1 MLNAKR
7 RPFLFKTF
15 HMMLEGNVTGPL
27 SASAPLLELSGVTKR
42 FPGVVANDKVSFSLF
57 GGEIHALLGE
67 NGAGKTTLVS
77 MLYGL
82 LTPDEGEIRLAG
94 QPLRL
99 KSPADALRVGISL
112 VPQHPLLVDNHTVL
126 ENIALSS
133 GGGFALEL
141 RGLRK
146 TLLEVSNVYSLQISP
161 DAKVWQLSE
170 GEKQRIELLKALVRG
185 SKILILD
192 EPTSALTP
200 QESDKLFEVLNTLKL
215 EGKAMVLISHK
226 LDEVLLHSDRI
237 TVLRK
242 GRVVGSLPAHNL
254 SKPDLSRMMVGR
266 DVSFERAKEARAP
279 GKTVLALEK
288 VWTKSNRGL
297 DALRD
302 VSLEVRE
309 GEILGVAGVAGNGQ
323 VELAEVIAGLR
334 KLERGSIRILER
346 LTGHLSPAQISGL
359 GVAHIPEDRRFDG
372 IVSEMSVADNLY
384 LRRSRMAGSWIDRK
398 KLLEFAGERIRT
410 FEVSTPGP
418 NTAAGKLSGGNI
430 QKLILA
436 RELEGS
442 PKLILAVHPTH
453 GLDVGASEQVHRIL
467 LQARLE
473 GAAVLLISEDLDE
486 VLTLSDRVAVLFSGE
501 IQGVLEGAQAT
512 RERVGSRMAGVKEGQ
527 TSDLKPQRTTESSGS
542 SMGEGRA
549 HV

>member
-1 MLNAKR
+1 M
-7 RPFLFKTF
+7 P
-15 HMMLEGNVTGPL
+15 EGDVTGPQI
-27 SASAPLLELSGVTKR
+27 ASAPLLELSGVTKC
-42 FPGVVANDKVSFSLF
+42 FPGVVANNRVSFSLF

-82 LTPDEGEIRLAG
+82 LTPDEGEIRLSG

-99 KSPADALRVGISL
+99 KSPADALRHGISL

-133 GGGFALEL
+133 GSGFALEL

-146 TLLEVSNVYSLQISP
+146 TLLEVSSAYGLQISP

-242 GRVVGSLPAHNL
+242 GQVVGSLPAHNL

-266 DVSFERAKEARAP
+266 DVSFEREKEARIP

-297 DALRD
+297 DALKD

-323 VELAEVIAGLR
+323 HELAEVIAGLR
-334 KLERGSIRILER
+334 KLERGSLHIL
-346 LTGHLSPAQISGL
+346 GHSAAQLSPAQISSL
-359 GVAHIPEDRRFDG
+359 GVAHIPEDRRAEG

-384 LRRSRMAGSWIDRK
+384 LRRSRTAGSWIDRK

-418 NTAAGKLSGGNI
+418 HTAAGKLSGGNI

-436 RELEGS
+436 RELEGN

-453 GLDVGASEQVHRIL
+453 GLDVGATEQVHRVL
-467 LQARLE
+467 LEARLE

-512 RERVGSRMAGVKEGQ
+512 REQVGSRMAGVKEGQ
-527 TSDLKPQRTTESSGS
+527 TSDLRPQRTTESSGS
-542 SMGEGRA
+542 SVGEGRA

>member
-1 MLNAKR
+1 MLN
-7 RPFLFKTF
+7 P
-15 HMMLEGNVTGPL
+15 PL
-27 SASAPLLELSGVTKR
+27 DSQPLLELKGVTKR
-42 FPGVVANDKVSFSLF
+42 FPGVVAVDRVSFSLHS
-57 GGEIHALLGE
+57 GEIHALLGE

-82 LTPDEGEIRLAG
+82 LPPDEGEIRLSG
-94 QPLRL
+94 QVLKL
-99 KSPADALRVGISL
+99 KSPADALKSGISL
-112 VPQHPLLVDNHTVL
+112 VPQHPLLVSNHSVL

-141 RGLRK
+141 KALRK
-146 TLLEVSNVYSLQISP
+146 TLLEVSESYGLQISP

-200 QESDKLFEVLNTLKL
+200 QESEKLFQVLNVLKL
-215 EGKAMVLISHK
+215 EGRAMVLISHK

-242 GRVVGSLPAHNL
+242 GKVVGSVTSLGLQKAE
-254 SKPDLSRMMVGR
+254 LSRMMVGR
-266 DVSFERAKEARAP
+266 DVSFERTKTAREV
-279 GKTVLALEK
+279 GKVVLALK
-288 VWTKSNRGL
+288 GVWAKSNRGL
-297 DALRD
+297 DALKN

-309 GEILGVAGVAGNGQ
+309 GEIVGVAGVAGNGQ
-323 VELAEVIAGLR
+323 HELAEVIAGLR
-334 KLERGSIRILER
+334 KLERGSIVVLEQSAAS
-346 LTGHLSPAQISGL
+346 LSPAQISAL
-359 GVAHIPEDRRFDG
+359 GVAHIPEDRRAEG

-384 LRRSRMAGSWIDRK
+384 LRRSSGSGNWIDRK
-398 KLLEFAGERIRT
+398 KLLEFAAERIQS

-418 NTAAGKLSGGNI
+418 HTPAGKLSGGNI

-436 RELEGS
+436 RELDRN

-453 GLDVGASEQVHRIL
+453 GLDVGATEQVHRIL
-467 LQARLE
+467 LEARMN

-501 IQGVLEGAQAT
+501 IQGVLEGVEAT

-527 TSDLKPQRTTESSGS
+527 TSDLRPQRVIESFGS
-542 SMGEGRA
+542 STGEGKA
-549 HV
+549 NV

>member
-1 MLNAKR
+1 LV
-7 RPFLFKTF
+7 
-15 HMMLEGNVTGPL
+15 LEGDVTRPQT
-27 SASAPLLELSGVTKR
+27 ASAPLLELSGVTKR

-99 KSPADALRVGISL
+99 KSPSDALRVGISL

-146 TLLEVSNVYSLQISP
+146 TLLEVSSAYGLQISP

-200 QESDKLFEVLNTLKL
+200 QESEGLFEVLNTLKL

-242 GRVVGSLPAHNL
+242 GQVVGSLPAQGL

-266 DVSFERAKEARAP
+266 DVSFERQKEVRAP
-279 GKTVLALEK
+279 GKIVLALEK

-297 DALRD
+297 DAMRD

-323 VELAEVIAGLR
+323 HELAEVIAGLR
-334 KLERGSIRILER
+334 KLERGTLRILEQSAA
-346 LTGHLSPAQISGL
+346 HLSPAQISGL
-359 GVAHIPEDRRFDG
+359 GVAHIPEDRRAEG
-372 IVSEMSVADNLY
+372 VVSEMSVADNLF
-384 LRRSRMAGSWIDRK
+384 LRRSRTAGSWIDRK

-418 NTAAGKLSGGNI
+418 HTPAGKLSGGNI

-436 RELEGS
+436 RELDGN

-453 GLDVGASEQVHRIL
+453 GLDVGATEQVHRIL
-467 LQARLE
+467 LEARMK

-512 RERVGSRMAGVKEGQ
+512 RERVGSRMAGVRESAAQKAEGG
-527 TSDLKPQRTTESSGS
+527 KRKAESISPS
-542 SMGEGRA
+542 EGPA